1 MPKPA
6 DNRTRIAILAGL
18 LLVMLVVAAVQ
29 LLRTRST
36 VTGGPSGKRITYDVH
51 DLAPLEPLEP
61 RSGGSTVEFRRNP
74 FIYGA
79 PPTATPRPVTPGPTK
94 PPVQRTP
101 QPTPTPRMAR
111 GADGRPKPPPPPFD
125 REFLGHFG
133 PLKMQVAAFRTTG
146 PDPDIT
152 EIEVAKVGD
161 VLDDVFIVREI
172 GLESV
177 TIGFVGYDPSED
189 TRVPLSDN

>member
-1 MPKPA
+1 MPKPQ
-6 DNRTRIAILAGL
+6 DNRTRVTLLVGL
-18 LLVMLVVAAVQ
+18 LGVMAVVVVAQ
-29 LLRTRST
+29 LLRSRDGI
-36 VTGGPSGKRITYDVH
+36 GGGLSGNRISYEVH
-51 DLAPLEPLEP
+51 NLSALEPLEP
-61 RSGGSTVEFRRNP
+61 RADGAVAEFRRNP

-79 PPTATPRPVTPGPTK
+79 PPTATPRPVTPLPTQ

-101 QPTPTPRMAR
+101 SPTPTPRMAL

-133 PLKMQVAAFRTTG
+133 PLRMQVAAFRKTG
-146 PDPDIT
+146 PDPDLA

-161 VLDDVFIVREI
+161 VMDGIFIVREI

-177 TIGFVGYDPSED
+177 MIGFVGYDPSED
-189 TRVPLSDN
+189 ARVPLSEN

>member
-1 MPKPA
+1 MPNPKDSRGRVA
-6 DNRTRIAILAGL
+6 
-18 LLVMLVVAAVQ
+18 LLVGLMVVLGAVVVVQ
-29 LLRTRST
+29 LLRDRSA
-36 VTGGPSGKRITYDVH
+36 VSRGLSDKRITYEAH
-51 DLAPLEPLEP
+51 SLSPLEPLEP
-61 RSGGSTVEFRRNP
+61 RGDTGSAEFRRNP
-74 FIYGA
+74 FIYGV
-79 PPTATPRPVTPGPTK
+79 PPTATPRPVTPLPTR

-133 PLKMQVAAFRTTG
+133 PLRMQVAAFRRPG
-146 PDPDIT
+146 LSPELS

-161 VLDDVFIVREI
+161 VLDGIFIVREI

-177 TIGFVGYDPSED
+177 KIGFVGYDPSED
-189 TRVPLSDN
+189 TRVPLSEN

>member
-1 MPKPA
+1 MPKPQ
-6 DNRTRIAILAGL
+6 DNRTRVMLLVGL
-18 LLVMLVVAAVQ
+18 LLVLAVAVVAQ
-29 LLRTRST
+29 LLRGRGAVGAVS
-36 VTGGPSGKRITYDVH
+36 SGDRINYQVH
-51 DLAPLEPLEP
+51 NLSALEPLEP
-61 RSGGSTVEFRRNP
+61 RAEAAVAEFRRNP

-79 PPTATPRPVTPGPTK
+79 PPTATPRPITPLPTQ

-101 QPTPTPRMAR
+101 PPTPTPRMAL

-133 PLKMQVAAFRTTG
+133 PLRMQVAAFRKTG
-146 PDPDIT
+146 PDPDLA

-161 VLDDVFIVREI
+161 VMDGIFIVREI

-177 TIGFVGYDPSED
+177 MIGFVGYDPSED
-189 TRVPLSDN
+189 ARVPLSEN